1 MKSGVSLQQMLTEV
15 KRQSESKEDYLIAPN
30 RLRMES
36 YGKEMFLHLSDDSGT
51 ELIEPMTITGIAH
64 RQIGTH
70 LRIPAA
76 YYDRM
81 REERPDLLAYNANTW
96 FKQESS
102 QRMLRTLD
110 GSARAYLS
118 NRYRRIDNIDIA
130 GVTLPILG
138 GLPDI
143 RFESCQI
150 TESRMYIKAVN
161 PRLQAEVSPGDIVQ
175 AGVIISNSEVGLGS
189 VSIQPL
195 IYRLM
200 CSNGMVV
207 NEAAARRNHV
217 GRVTDS
223 EENFSVWTAIGLVL
237 LNLVWQLYRCYGA
250 GFDID
255 TENPINLVVRSVIF
269 LLLIWYCDDIVNLA
283 LQIGGTPYSWILDS
297 SLPGVQFGDFNSVL
311 LVIIGVIANGSV
323 ALIALIL
330 VVVLA
335 WNYLKLLL
343 EAAERY
349 IVLGILV
356 FTAPLAFAMGA
367 ARGTNNIFKS
377 WCRMFGGQLLLLVMN
392 AWCLKLFVNM
402 VGEFLANPLSL

>member
-1 MKSGVSLQQMLTEV
+1 
-15 KRQSESKEDYLIAPN
+15 
-30 RLRMES
+30 
-36 YGKEMFLHLSDDSGT
+36 
-51 ELIEPMTITGIAH
+51 MT
-64 RQIGTH
+64 
-70 LRIPAA
+70 
-76 YYDRM
+76 
-81 REERPDLLAYNANTW
+81 NA
-96 FKQESS
+96 
-102 QRMLRTLD
+102 RHPR
-110 GSARAYLS
+110 SAS
-118 NRYRRIDNIDIA
+118 
-130 GVTLPILG
+130 
-138 GLPDI
+138 
-143 RFESCQI
+143 
-150 TESRMYIKAVN
+150 
-161 PRLQAEVSPGDIVQ
+161 
-175 AGVIISNSEVGLGS
+175 
-189 VSIQPL
+189 
-195 IYRLM
+195 
-200 CSNGMVV
+200 
-207 NEAAARRNHV
+207 
-217 GRVTDS
+217 
-223 EENFSVWTAIGLVL
+223 AIGLVL

-283 LQIGGTPYSWILDS
+283 LQIGGTPYTWILDS

-330 VVVLA
+330 VVILA

-349 IVLGILV
+349 VVLGILV

-377 WCRMFGGQLLLLVMN
+377 WCRMFGGQLLLLIMN